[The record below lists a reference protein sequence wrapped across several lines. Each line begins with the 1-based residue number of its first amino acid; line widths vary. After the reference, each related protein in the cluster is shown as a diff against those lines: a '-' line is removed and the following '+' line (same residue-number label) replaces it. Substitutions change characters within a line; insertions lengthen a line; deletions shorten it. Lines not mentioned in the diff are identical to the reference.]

1 MKTMKTSNLGRKKSR
16 SYRMKGG
23 APTPYNYNDGPVN
36 TVILHMNNPYTY
48 FAVNDNGNGTYDFN
62 IPGVP
67 NFTSFCQLYAYY
79 KQNSPKSCVH
89 QRYQV
94 KDIETFRPAPSFID
108 ILGLVLLLMGTKEGA
123 IKTIPLENDKFL
135 KFAFV
140 GLLSVVNRES
150 DCVKQAGD
158 LVVSSF
164 LKEQMVKA
172 LTGGKFVPSA
182 TVAEIDILP
191 IGSLTKIQIDR
202 LLGLFKQALFFYRY
216 NTLPSINYLTFQ
228 SMMSSI
234 DEAKRAFG
242 PSGSTDLV
250 KFDDDRNEPYFIHN
264 SMLYHDTLLNLALAE
279 SKQEVPMQQPL
290 EAARAGVA
298 DLRKDLYSKLF
309 PPSSSFSF
317 DEFNR
322 AYSSNPELAA
332 IQDEMLALGAE
343 PGERGGLVLNNPRGH
358 EELQTKYEQLRATA
372 LTEAQLQ
379 ALGGSRRTRVK
390 GSANNR
396 RMRVTRVTRVT
407 RRTRKMGKSGKTKRM
422 RRK

>member
-1 MKTMKTSNLGRKKSR
+1 MKTSNLGRKKSR

-23 APTPYNYNDGPVN
+23 APTPYNYKDGLVD

-89 QRYQV
+89 QGYQV
-94 KDIETFRPAPSFID
+94 KGTDNFRPAPSFID
-108 ILGLVLLLMGTKEGA
+108 ILGLVLLLMGTNEGA

-135 KFAFV
+135 KFAFI

-150 DCVKQAGD
+150 VCVKQAGD

-172 LTGGKFVPSA
+172 LGKFVPSA

-216 NTLPSINYLTFQ
+216 NTLPSIKYLTFQ

-242 PSGSTDLV
+242 PSGSTDIL

-309 PPSSSFSF
+309 PPTSSFSF

-358 EELQTKYEQLRATA
+358 EELQRRYDQLRATA

-379 ALGGSRRTRVK
+379 ALGGSRRTRVN

-396 RMRVTRVTRVT
+396 RRTRVTRRM

>member
-1 MKTMKTSNLGRKKSR
+1 MKTSNLGRKKSR

-23 APTPYNYNDGPVN
+23 APTPYNYNDGRVN
-36 TVILHMNNPYTY
+36 TVILDMNNPYTY

-89 QRYQV
+89 QGYQV
-94 KDIETFRPAPSFID
+94 KDTDNFRPAPSFID

-135 KFAFV
+135 KFAFI

-150 DCVKQAGD
+150 VCLEQAGD

-172 LTGGKFVPSA
+172 LVGGKFVPSA

-216 NTLPSINYLTFQ
+216 NTLPSIIYLTFQ

-234 DEAKRAFG
+234 DEAKRAFS
-242 PSGSTDLV
+242 PSGSTDIL

-279 SKQEVPMQQPL
+279 SNQEVPMQQPL

-309 PPSSSFSF
+309 PPTSSFSF
-317 DEFNR
+317 DEFNK

-343 PGERGGLVLNNPRGH
+343 PGESGGLVLPRGH
-358 EELQTKYEQLRATA
+358 EELQRRYDQLRATA

-396 RMRVTRVTRVT
+396 RRTRVT
-407 RRTRKMGKSGKTKRM
+407 RRMRRTRKTKRM

>member
-1 MKTMKTSNLGRKKSR
+1 MKTRNLGRKKSR

-23 APTPYNYNDGPVN
+23 APTPYNYKDGLVD
-36 TVILHMNNPYTY
+36 TVSLFMNNPYTY

-89 QRYQV
+89 QKYQV
-94 KDIETFRPAPSFID
+94 KDTETFRPAPSLID
-108 ILGLVLLLMGTKEGA
+108 ILGLVLLLMGTKNGA
-123 IKTIPLENDKFL
+123 IKTIPLDNDKFL
-135 KFAFV
+135 KFAFI

-150 DCVKQAGD
+150 VCLEQAGD

-172 LTGGKFVPSA
+172 LIGGKFVPSA
-182 TVAEIDILP
+182 TIAQIDILP
-191 IGSLTKIQIDR
+191 IGSLTKIEIDR

-216 NTLPSINYLTFQ
+216 NTLPSIQYLTFQ
-228 SMMSSI
+228 SMSTI
-234 DEAKRAFG
+234 DQARRAFG

-264 SMLYHDTLLNLALAE
+264 SMLYHDTLLKSALAE

-309 PPSSSFSF
+309 PPTSSFSF
-317 DEFNR
+317 DEFNK

-358 EELQTKYEQLRATA
+358 EELQRRYDQLRATA
-372 LTEAQLQ
+372 LTEAQIQ

-390 GSANNR
+390 GHVNNR
-396 RMRVTRVTRVT
+396 RTRVTRVT
-407 RRTRKMGKSGKTKRM
+407 RRMRRTRKMGKTKRM